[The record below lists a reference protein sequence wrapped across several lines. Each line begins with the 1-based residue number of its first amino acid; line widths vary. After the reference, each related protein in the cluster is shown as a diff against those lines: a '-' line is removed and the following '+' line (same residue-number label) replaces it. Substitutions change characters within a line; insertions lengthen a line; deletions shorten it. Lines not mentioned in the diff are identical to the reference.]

1 MRTMTLNPE
10 FVSEI
15 PKKLDEGK
23 IYISPQYGA
32 IVHLCPC
39 GCGSE
44 ISTPLNREYGWVMSY
59 DGELLSLSPSVGN
72 YSYPCQS
79 HYFIKDNKVIWIPA
93 HKESEPKKKQKKS
106 NSLVHWIKSLVSI
119 HE

>member
-1 MRTMTLNPE
+1 MKMMLLTPE

-15 PKKLDEGK
+15 PQKIQEGK
-23 IYISPQYGA
+23 IYVSPKYGA

-44 ISTPLNREYGWVMSY
+44 ISTPLNRKHGWVMSY

-79 HYFIKDNKVIWIPA
+79 HYFIRDNKVVWVPD
-93 HKESEPKKKQKKS
+93 HKEFKS
-106 NSLVHWIKSLVSI
+106 REKRKKSLVDRIKSFFRK
-119 HE
+119 